1 MGKEGKESAAERFRR
16 IASARTNKVL
26 EALRILGNCANRQNY
41 EYTEKEVDKIFSAID
56 RAVKETRAL
65 FRFPQKNKFKL

>member
-1 MGKEGKESAAERFRR
+1 MATEKETPAERFRR

-26 EALRILGNCANRQNY
+26 EALRILGNCANKQNY
-41 EYTEKEVDKIFSAID
+41 EYTKKEVEKIFSAIE

-65 FRFPQKNKFKL
+65 FRFLPKNNFKL